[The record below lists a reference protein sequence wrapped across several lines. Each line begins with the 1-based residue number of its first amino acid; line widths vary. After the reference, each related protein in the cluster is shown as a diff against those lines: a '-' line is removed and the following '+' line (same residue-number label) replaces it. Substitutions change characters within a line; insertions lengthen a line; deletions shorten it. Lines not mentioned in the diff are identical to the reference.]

1 MAFSKEVAAHLF
13 KAEHFP
19 NLEFRAGDNSDLL
32 EWVEWEVSKV
42 TRGMNA
48 LSYALGRGKED
59 TQASVRD
66 ADLDGMLVLMAG
78 RLTAVSS
85 ALEILKA
92 SV

>member
-19 NLEFRAGDNSDLL
+19 NLGFRTGDNSDLI

-42 TRGMNA
+42 TRAMNA

-59 TQASVRD
+59 ITASVRD

-78 RLTAVSS
+78 RLSAVSS

-92 SV
+92 SI

>member
-19 NLEFRAGDNSDLL
+19 NLEFRAGDNSGLI

-42 TRGMNA
+42 TRAMNA
-48 LSYALGRGKED
+48 LSCALSRGKED